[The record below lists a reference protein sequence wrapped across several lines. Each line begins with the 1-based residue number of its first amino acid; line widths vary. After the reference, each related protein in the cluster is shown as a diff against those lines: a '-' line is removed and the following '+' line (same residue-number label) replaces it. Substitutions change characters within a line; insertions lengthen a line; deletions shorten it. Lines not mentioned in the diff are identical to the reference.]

1 MRKTTSYIGGLCAM
15 LLAACLTGCVQDEQP
30 YTPSTGGGELTL
42 SMVADDLLPSELK
55 TRAGGTMTRVAK
67 ENEEME
73 IKSLHVF
80 IFGSD
85 GNYIEPLED
94 HRYQGYTYLTGT
106 QMLRID
112 KEGFANKTLAGN
124 ATVCVVA
131 NVEDGTFNIS
141 TGAEH
146 PAKITDL
153 TGFRN
158 YYYLPKN
165 YQGMLF
171 NLPTEGMPMVG
182 IREGVDLV
190 TSKGTLEIELEALMA
205 RIDVNLSINSNA
217 STTELPSIVLR
228 SVTMHNMAQGA
239 PFAAVA
245 EGAESDTV
253 NITRRDSKP
262 ETPGGTQYIY
272 NRGEGKSMT
281 FYVFENIRDNNGR
294 TDVYPTDENFK
305 DEYKQRYKPLLAKES
320 ATYASFDCAF
330 TSYNGL
336 NYNVTYDLYFGG
348 NSTDDFKVKRNRI
361 YTNDVTI
368 KGLVNVGETPE
379 KIIFDY
385 RVNVEATDNAYFVS
399 ALRERQLDAHFN
411 VFPMDVYV
419 MEKGCHVKIEIT
431 EPETTNWIRMEKI
444 AAKHMAVG
452 SVPSELNGIAYAA
465 GDAYT
470 AGNGKRNY
478 FTTDLVTNTLADYT
492 SYNMNHRDRVY
503 FYVDEY
509 LSTSEEPRKAIIR
522 ISLIGSD
529 SNVRESYDVE
539 FDQYGLLP
547 VTVREG
553 SGGYP
558 GDGATIYMERFEE
571 YLNFSDPLE
580 EYASDFVYN
589 GLPWGANGVGIGSDG
604 WFGTD
609 CYNNY
614 YDGIYFTQRIVNES
628 GDSPTLNKTPNTAA
642 GYCLNKNKRSD
653 NNGNISEPRWF
664 LPGIRQLESCLTQYY
679 PNFPEFQGYYYWS
692 SAAAKNYYGGVNI
705 GTAEYEE
712 RTRARATAVIDFDS
726 NGNAIYAG
734 SDRTGSWGD
743 YTWDNY
749 EEGRGGRALRT
760 TSLRIRACYVP
771 PAGVT
776 ISDE

>member
-1 MRKTTSYIGGLCAM
+1 MRKTTSYIGGLFAM

-112 KEGFANKTLAGN
+112 KEGFAENTLAER

-141 TGAEH
+141 TGEEH
-146 PAKITDL
+146 PAEITNL
-153 TGFRN
+153 TDFRN

-182 IREGVDLV
+182 IRENVDLV
-190 TSKGTLEIELEALMA
+190 NSSRTLEIELEALMA

-239 PFAAVA
+239 PFTAVA

-253 NITRRDSKP
+253 KITRRNSKP

-294 TDVYPTDENFK
+294 TDVYPPDENFK

-444 AAKHMAVG
+444 AAEHMAVG

-465 GDAYT
+465 GDAYI

-478 FTTDLVTNTLADYT
+478 FTTDLVTNTLAYNT
-492 SYNMNHRDRVY
+492 SYDMNHRDRVY

-539 FDQYGLLP
+539 FDQYGLLE
-547 VTVREG
+547 VSVR
-553 SGGYP
+553 SGNDRYP
-558 GDGATIYMERFEE
+558 GDGETIYMERFEE

-580 EYASDFVYN
+580 EYGSDFVYT
-589 GLPWGANGVGIGSDG
+589 GLPWGADGVTIGRGPNGPPVWSSRC
-604 WFGTD
+604 F
-609 CYNNY
+609 NNY
-614 YDGIYFTQRIVNES
+614 YHGLVFTRIIVDEAN
-628 GDSPTLNKTPNTAA
+628 DTPTLNTSPITAA
-642 GYCLNKNKRSD
+642 GYCWNKNKRSD
-653 NNGNISEPRWF
+653 SNGNINDPHWF
-664 LPGIRQLESCLTQYY
+664 LPGITQMESCLVRYY
-679 PNFPEFQGYYYWS
+679 SDFPEFREHFYWS
-692 SAAAKNYYGGVNI
+692 SAAAKNDDGFLGA
-705 GTAEYEE
+705 TEE
-712 RTRARATAVIDFDS
+712 ETSRARATKVKELRE
-726 NGNAIYAG
+726 NADGTITPVYAESG
-734 SDRTGSWGD
+734 SEDDT
-743 YTWDNY
+743 DNY
-749 EEGRGGRALRT
+749 VGENGEGGRALRT
-760 TSLRIRACYVP
+760 TSLRIRACYVGP
-771 PAGVT
+771 
-776 ISDE
+776 IY